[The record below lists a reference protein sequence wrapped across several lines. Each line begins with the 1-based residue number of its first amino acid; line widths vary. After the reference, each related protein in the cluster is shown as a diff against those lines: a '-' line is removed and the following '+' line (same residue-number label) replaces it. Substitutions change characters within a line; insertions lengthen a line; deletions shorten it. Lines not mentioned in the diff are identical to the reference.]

1 MLLRTLAML
10 TCALPQPLPRSVS
23 GHSYVPQTYFYAPR
37 EETPLPIHGTSDS
50 SPHFLHDEST
60 LLWGL
65 EKMIEVTMMRG
76 KQCNLQA
83 QTRPL
88 VFWLS
93 DV

>member
-1 MLLRTLAML
+1 ML

-65 EKMIEVTMMRG
+65 EKMIEVVKSGERYNSEGLPERTD
-76 KQCNLQA
+76 L
-83 QTRPL
+83 
-88 VFWLS
+88 
-93 DV
+93 